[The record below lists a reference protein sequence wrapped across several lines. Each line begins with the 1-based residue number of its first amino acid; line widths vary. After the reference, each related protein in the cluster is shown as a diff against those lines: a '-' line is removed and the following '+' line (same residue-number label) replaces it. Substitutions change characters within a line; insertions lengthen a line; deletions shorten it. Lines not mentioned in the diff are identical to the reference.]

1 MNKEVK
7 IDPEKIHLFHI
18 NIVESSIKDVAQ
30 KGDNNFK
37 INIAQTTMHN
47 LKDERVKIGLF
58 IDLIHEEVTSDAKA
72 HFVFDFH
79 FKIEELTNYYE
90 LKEDNS
96 PIFTGVLIATLLG
109 ISFSTARGIIFERLS
124 NTNMQGMILPVVSP
138 QKMLALQKKVDSKE
152 D

>member
-1 MNKEVK
+1 MSNEVK

-18 NIVESSIKDVAQ
+18 NIVESSIKDVSH
-30 KGDNNFK
+30 KGENNFK

-58 IDLIHEEVTSDAKA
+58 IDLIHDEASSNAKA

-79 FKIEELTNYYE
+79 FRIDGLNQYYK

-109 ISFSTARGIIFERLS
+109 VSFSTARGIIFERLS
-124 NTNMQGMILPVVSP
+124 NTNMQGMILPVVAP
-138 QKMLALQKKVDSKE
+138 QKMLSLQKKVDSK
-152 D
+152 

>member
-7 IDPEKIHLFHI
+7 IEPEKIHLFHV
-18 NIVESSIKDVAQ
+18 NIVESAIKDVTQ
-30 KGDNNFK
+30 KEDNNFT

-58 IDLIHEEVTSDAKA
+58 VDLIDDNVSSDAKA

-79 FKIEELTNYYE
+79 FKIDELSSYYE

-96 PIFTGVLIATLLG
+96 PIFAGTLIATLLG

-138 QKMLALQKKVDSKE
+138 QKMLALQKRE
-152 D
+152 NT

>member
-1 MNKEVK
+1 MSKEVK

-30 KGDNNFK
+30 KGANNFN

-47 LKDERVKIGLF
+47 LKDERVKIGMF
-58 IDLIHEEVTSDAKA
+58 IDLIHDEVSSGAKA
-72 HFVFDFH
+72 RFVFDFH
-79 FKIEELTNYYE
+79 FRVEELNNYYK
-90 LKEDNS
+90 LNEDGS

-124 NTNMQGMILPVVSP
+124 NTNMQGIILPIVSP
-138 QKMLALQKKVDSKE
+138 QKMLSLQKKEESK
-152 D
+152 